1 MLKLRAT
8 GRGGRFS
15 VWRGLTESFIGI
27 VAGGDWPARALDL
40 LPAAT
45 RVSEVQHALAVGRQ
59 GRAPLRLAFASDLH
73 IGPLTPPRL
82 LDEAFRA
89 LAAWRPDVLVLGGD
103 YVFLDVTPASAARL
117 TSLVASVPATT
128 KVAVLGNHDLWTD
141 HGLIERALAAGGARV
156 LVNQSL
162 ALPAPHDD
170 VALVCLDDPWC
181 GAPDAARAFA
191 DVTAPVRVVVAHAP
205 EGLPFIVGHDAALM
219 LCGHTHG
226 GQVALPSGPVVVHG
240 AYGRKYPAGLY
251 DVGPMKLGVAKL
263 YVGRGLGNVDL
274 PVRWNA
280 PPEVALFTIS

>member
-1 MLKLRAT
+1 MFKLKAT
-8 GRGGRFS
+8 GRGGRFT
-15 VWRGLTESFIGI
+15 VWRGVMETVVG
-27 VAGGDWPARALDL
+27 VASVGDWPARALDL

-45 RVSEVQHALAVGRQ
+45 RVREVQHALAAGR
-59 GRAPLRLAFASDLH
+59 GARSPLRLAFASDLH
-73 IGPLTPPRL
+73 IGPLTPSRL

-117 TSLVASVPATT
+117 TQLVASVPATT

-162 ALPAPHDD
+162 TLPPPHDD
-170 VALVCLDDPWC
+170 VALVGFDDPWC
-181 GAPDAARAFA
+181 GAPDPARAFA

-205 EGLPFIVGHDAALM
+205 EGLPLMAGHAAALM

-226 GQVALPSGPVVVHG
+226 GQVALPSGPLWVYG
-240 AYGRKYPAGLY
+240 AVGRKYPAGLY
-251 DVGPMKLGVAKL
+251 DVDRMKLGVAKL

-274 PVRWNA
+274 PVRFNA
-280 PPEVALFTIS
+280 PPEVALFTIT

>member
-8 GRGGRFS
+8 GRGKRFTI
-15 VWRGLTESFIGI
+15 WRGLTESLIGI
-27 VAGGDWPARALDL
+27 AARGDWPARALEL

-45 RVSEVQHALAVGRQ
+45 RVREVQHALAVGRP
-59 GRAPLRLAFASDLH
+59 GRAPLRLGFASDLH
-73 IGPLTPPRL
+73 LGPLTPPLL

-117 TSLVASVPATT
+117 TQLVASVPATT
-128 KVAVLGNHDLWTD
+128 KVAVVGNHDLWTD

-162 ALPAPHDD
+162 TLPPPHDD
-170 VALVCLDDPWC
+170 VALVGFDDPWC
-181 GAPDAARAFA
+181 GAPDPARAFA

-205 EGLPFIVGHDAALM
+205 EGLPFMAAHDAALM

-226 GQVALPSGPVVVHG
+226 GQVALPSGPVWVYG
-240 AYGRKYPAGLY
+240 TYGRKYPAGLY
-251 DVGPMKLGVAKL
+251 DVGPMKL

-274 PVRWNA
+274 PVRFNA
-280 PPEVALFTIS
+280 PPEVALFTIT